1 MALACAWS
9 IGLRGVD
16 GEVVE
21 IEADIGQGLPGV
33 SLVGLPD
40 AALAESRDRVRAAV
54 VNSGETW
61 PARRITLALS
71 PATLPKQGSGYDMA
85 LACSVLAAAKAVP
98 VAALRGVVLL
108 GELAL
113 DGRVRG
119 VRGVLPALLAAR
131 RLGVEQ
137 AVVPAAAAVEAG
149 LVDGLEVLGAEHL
162 SDVLA
167 WLRGDRGRLRP
178 VRPGT
183 RPPHGGPRED
193 LADVVGQRA
202 ARRAVEVAAAGGHHL
217 LMVGPPGSGKTML
230 ARRMT
235 GLLPDLDGD
244 AALQVAAVRSLAG
257 ATDPQEAL
265 PASPPFV
272 APHHSVSSA
281 ALVGGGSGLARPGA
295 VSLAHRGVLFLDEIY
310 EFGPHVLEMLRTPL
324 EEGEVRLART
334 DGVVRYPA
342 RFQLVMAANPCPCA
356 PPRPTDCR
364 CTSLE
369 KRRYQLRLSGPMLD
383 RVDLQ
388 VTLRAVEELTW
399 VGGPAAEL
407 EETPE
412 DTASVRSRVL
422 AARAAARERWRDAG
436 WRTNAEVP
444 GPELRRR
451 SRLSVEAAAVL
462 ERQMRSGAMTAR
474 GADRALRVGWTIADL
489 RGAPGP
495 ETADI
500 EEAVAYKGFVTE
512 SGPEQAADA
521 LDPVVAAN
529 DEDVA

>member
-54 VNSGETW
+54 ANSGETW

-71 PATLPKQGSGYDMA
+71 PATLPKQGSGYDLA
-85 LACSVLAAAKAVP
+85 LACSVLAAARSVP
-98 VAALRGVVLL
+98 AAALRGVVLL

-113 DGRVRG
+113 DGRVRE

-137 AVVPAAAAVEAG
+137 AVVPAAAATEAG
-149 LVDGLEVLGAEHL
+149 LVDGVEVLGAEHL

-167 WLRGDRGRLRP
+167 WLRGDRGRLLA

-183 RPPHGGPRED
+183 RRRGSGPRED
-193 LADVVGQRA
+193 LADVVGQLA

-235 GLLPDLDGD
+235 GLLPDLDAD

-257 ATDPQEAL
+257 AFDPQEAL
-265 PASPPFV
+265 PATPPFV
-272 APHHSVSSA
+272 APHHSVSAA

-295 VSLAHRGVLFLDEIY
+295 ASLAHRGVLFLDEIY

-334 DGVVRYPA
+334 DGVARYPA

-356 PPRPTDCR
+356 PPKPTDCT
-364 CTSLE
+364 CSGLA
-369 KRRYQLRLSGPMLD
+369 KRRYTQRLSGPMLD

-388 VTLRAVEELTW
+388 VTLQAVEALSWDGAST
-399 VGGPAAEL
+399 L
-407 EETPE
+407 EEVPE
-412 DTASVRSRVL
+412 DTAAVRARVL
-422 AARAAARERWRDAG
+422 AARAASRERWRDAG

-451 SRLSVEAAAVL
+451 GRLPRAAAAIL
-462 ERQMRSGAMTAR
+462 ERQLRTGAMTAR
-474 GADRALRVGWTIADL
+474 GVDRALRVAWTVADL

-495 ETADI
+495 ELPDVT
-500 EEAVAYKGFVTE
+500 EAVGFKGFVGE
-512 SGPEQAADA
+512 HGNDGEDAA
-521 LDPVVAAN
+521 
-529 DEDVA
+529 